1 MDVTLNQRKQEQ
13 NLIIFILSEK
23 IKQYFQTGTT
33 KFLIAIIV
41 DFFYHNRN
49 ELSTLEVHLK
59 VLTTKYFR

>member
-1 MDVTLNQRKQEQ
+1 
-13 NLIIFILSEK
+13 LSEK

-49 ELSTLEVHLK
+49 ELSTLKVHLK